1 MGKCF
6 YNRREWLTTSV
17 VTFFCL
23 NLLSSFDLS
32 VSCSHKPSDCFAP
45 LFQKREPSGL
55 SEKTPFLFCKAFF
68 FVAIMPKKKASN
80 KS

>member
-1 MGKCF
+1 M
-6 YNRREWLTTSV
+6 LTKKI
-17 VTFFCL
+17 L
-23 NLLSSFDLS
+23 FDIMKTIYS
-32 VSCSHKPSDCFAP
+32 IEVQIGVCWYVSTNQSECFAP

-68 FVAIMPKKKASN
+68 FVAIMPKKKASI